1 MRHQEF
7 IDMQMDYLSGNLS
20 EEERDRFE
28 KYLQTHPEAV
38 KEFNGL
44 KQSWERLHVLQAPEP
59 SKSMDQNFYAFL
71 EQEVSKQKEARPS
84 FWEKLNEYLFER
96 KMSVSMG
103 QLVFAAIILL
113 LGIMLGS
120 NMQDGNLPPQLAQ
133 AEAPAEVE
141 ELRTQ
146 LVMSLI
152 EQPSAS
158 KRLQAV
164 NEANKLSEIT
174 SRIIQAL
181 LKTLNHDPNAN
192 VRLAAL
198 ESLIQYADLP
208 EVRQGLATSI
218 AHQDS
223 PLVQIA
229 LADLMVRLQETGS
242 IEAMKKLLKRPEIDK
257 TVKQKIEESILQI

>member
-1 MRHQEF
+1 MQHQDF
-7 IDMQMDYLSGNLS
+7 IDMQMDYLSGNLQ
-20 EEERDRFE
+20 EEQRDDFE
-28 KYLQTHPEAV
+28 QYLHTHPAAV
-38 KEFNGL
+38 KEINAL
-44 KQSWERLHVLQAPEP
+44 KQSWERLHVLQTPEP

-71 EQEVSKQKEARPS
+71 DQEVDKQKAEKPT
-84 FWEKLNEYLFER
+84 FWGRLNEYLFER

-103 QLVFAAIILL
+103 QLAFAISLL
-113 LGIMLGS
+113 LIGIMLGS
-120 NMQDGNLPPQLAQ
+120 RMQKGNTPLQQ
-133 AEAPAEVE
+133 AEAINGSEVE

-174 SRIIQAL
+174 GRIIQAL
-181 LKTLNHDPNAN
+181 LKTLNNDPNAN

-198 ESLIQYADLP
+198 ESLVQYIDLP
-208 EVRQGLATSI
+208 EVREGLATSI
-218 AHQDS
+218 THQDS

-229 LADLMVRLQETGS
+229 LADLMVRLQESGS
-242 IEAMKKLLKRPEIDK
+242 IEEMKKLLQRPEIDK